1 MKRRG
6 VAATAATLILLVI
19 VIFLIS
25 AGKIPVLLILATL
38 ISAVYAGRALWRLK
52 KSGQIKM

>member
-6 VAATAATLILLVI
+6 VAAVAVTLILLVI

-25 AGKIPVLLILATL
+25 AGKIPVLLILATVV
-38 ISAVYAGRALWRLK
+38 SAVYSGRALWQLK
-52 KSGQIKM
+52 KASQIKE